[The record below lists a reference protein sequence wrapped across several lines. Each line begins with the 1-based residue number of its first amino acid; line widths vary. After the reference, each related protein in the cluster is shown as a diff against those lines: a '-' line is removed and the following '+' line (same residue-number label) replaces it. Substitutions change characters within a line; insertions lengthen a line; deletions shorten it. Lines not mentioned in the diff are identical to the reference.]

1 MTDSV
6 PSLRTILLYS
16 ECSLEGVNS
25 VAREVVLYQDRISQ
39 DPAIMAGKP
48 VVKGTR
54 VPVERVIQHL
64 ADNPDLND
72 LFQAFP
78 HLTREDVQACLA
90 YAYAYLERG
99 RRRTVRKDAGRSS
112 AA

>member
-1 MTDSV
+1 M
-6 PSLRTILLYS
+6 
-16 ECSLEGVNS
+16 NS
-25 VAREVVLYQDRISQ
+25 VAKEAVLYQDRIIQ
-39 DPAIMAGKP
+39 DPTIMAGKP

-54 VPVERVIQHL
+54 IPVERVIQHL
-64 ADNPDLND
+64 ADNPDLTD

-90 YAYAYLERG
+90 YAYTHLERG
-99 RRRTVRKDAGRSS
+99 RRRAVRRDESKSS